1 MYSRKRRFRLF
12 RAIGPPAP
20 PAGAAT
26 DILTF
31 ARTLATTYLTSDIL
45 PTNGGGL
52 TLNSQSAGIYEVTAR
67 KADTTITV
75 SSFAAADWFSSTK
88 DTVSSWV
95 VVNGN
100 LTLSSG
106 VTFTPPV
113 RKLFMVL
120 YVKGNLTFQGADI
133 SMTERGANHSGTG
146 DSGGATTAVPLRI
159 ATGTYTGVI
168 DYSPGTVSNP
178 TIPAAG
184 AAGGEG
190 KIQAGAPNLGAT
202 GLAGQSGGGTAGVWD
217 TGGPTSGSGSAG
229 TCFSG
234 GSGGGG
240 QRGTTPA
247 STSGGANGG
256 AGGAGGGS
264 GGGGGGAGNLGGT
277 STGGY
282 SAGGSG
288 TGGTLIIIC
297 EGIVDGGGG
306 GTLSTRGSAGTA
318 AGGVAG
324 GGSGGGS
331 MTLMYGN
338 LSALTNAFTNGRTAS
353 TGSQG
358 GSGSWARYALA
369 T

>member
-20 PAGAAT
+20 PAGAAP

-31 ARTLATTYLTSDIL
+31 ARTLSTTYLTSDIL

-67 KADTTITV
+67 KASTTV
-75 SSFAAADWFSSTK
+75 SSFVAADWFSSTK

-106 VTFTPPV
+106 VLFRPPV

-120 YVKGNLTFQGADI
+120 YVTGNLTFQGAEI

-159 ATGTYTGVI
+159 ATGTYTSIV
-168 DYSPGTVSNP
+168 DYSPGTTTNP

-184 AAGGEG
+184 AAGG
-190 KIQAGAPNLGAT
+190 AGSTTSGAANVGSN

-217 TGGPTSGSGSAG
+217 TAGPISGSGSAG

-240 QRGTTPA
+240 QRATTPA

-264 GGGGGGAGNLGGT
+264 GGGGGGAGNPGGT
-277 STGGY
+277 STGSY
-282 SAGGSG
+282 PNAESG
-288 TGGTLIIIC
+288 TGGTLIVIC
-297 EGIVDGGGG
+297 QGIVNGGSG

-338 LSALTNAFTNGRTAS
+338 LSALTNALT
-353 TGSQG
+353 TGTVGAAGSAG
-358 GSGSWARYALA
+358 GSGSWARYALGA
-369 T
+369 